1 MNQERANEIYYWV
14 VRTINEHVEP
24 ISEDR
29 LLRLA
34 QKQGIMRNE
43 LLEVVAASLSAG
55 RLYQPIK
62 NHLAHVKA
70 Y

>member
-1 MNQERANEIYYWV
+1 MKRKRADKIYYWV
-14 VRTINEHVEP
+14 ARTLDEHVDP
-24 ISEDR
+24 ITEDR